1 MDYICGFQKGRE
13 IEKEGLVMRKR
24 KKSYDISTISMYECI
39 TEHFYWIITMFFFYK
54 WLLFIP
60 LDALSVKKSRILLVL
75 CILVASFVGIILRWK
90 KCMTS
95 KGVIADIIFGTGI
108 YTILAYRKYYDNW
121 MKIVILISICLLIV
135 NVIIVFLRKSRGR
148 YLFQIRDEHRKKFIL
163 KTRCIKVINFTG
175 LMLGVAM
182 FVLTVPILYNRIFNG
197 GIAVAYLKE
206 SNISGFDSNYTENE
220 LSLTSNIESISKI
233 RSRES
238 WEPLTTQEKL
248 NVLKDVCNCERNYW
262 GMSYD
267 VSIVMDDLAEG
278 TWGAYCDTERR
289 IIIDK
294 QHLEN
299 DDPEDILSTV
309 LHEMYHAYEHN
320 LVRLYLDSTESQR
333 KMRVFMHCDEYIKE
347 MVDYQDGGPDF
358 ESFMRYYCQY
368 MERDSRYHS
377 EEFVKI
383 YYDEIDLIL
392 EEREALQSQKE
403 GEENE

>member
-1 MDYICGFQKGRE
+1 
-13 IEKEGLVMRKR
+13 MRR
-24 KKSYDISTISMYECI
+24 KKKIYDISTITPYECI
-39 TEHFYWIITMFFFYK
+39 TEHFYWIITIFFLYK
-54 WLLFIP
+54 SLLFIP
-60 LDALSVKKSRILLVL
+60 LDYLSVRKSRILLVL

-95 KGVIADIIFGTGI
+95 KSVIADTIFGAGI

-121 MKIVILISICLLIV
+121 MKKVILISICMLTINAL
-135 NVIIVFLRKSRGR
+135 IVFLRKSRGR

-163 KTRCIKVINFTG
+163 KTRCIKVTNFTG

-182 FVLTVPILYNRIFNG
+182 FVLTMPILHNRIFNG

-206 SNISGFDSNYTENE
+206 SNIGGFDNNYTENE
-220 LSLTSNIESISKI
+220 LSLTSNFDSISLL

-248 NVLKDVCNCERNYW
+248 NVLQDVCNCEKNYW

-267 VSIVMDDLAEG
+267 VSIVMDDLADR
-278 TWGAYCDTERR
+278 TWGSYSDNERR
-289 IIIDK
+289 ITIDK

-299 DDPEDILSTV
+299 DDPADILSTI
-309 LHEMYHAYEHN
+309 LHEMYHSQEHN
-320 LVRLYLDSTESQR
+320 LVRLYLDSTEAQR
-333 KMRVFMHCDEYIKE
+333 KMRVFLNCNEYLKE
-347 MVDYQDGGPDF
+347 MADYQDGGTNY

-368 MERDSRYHS
+368 MERDSRSYAK
-377 EEFVKI
+377 EAVQT
-383 YYDEIDLIL
+383 YYEEIDLIL
-392 EEREALQSQKE
+392 REREALQSQKE